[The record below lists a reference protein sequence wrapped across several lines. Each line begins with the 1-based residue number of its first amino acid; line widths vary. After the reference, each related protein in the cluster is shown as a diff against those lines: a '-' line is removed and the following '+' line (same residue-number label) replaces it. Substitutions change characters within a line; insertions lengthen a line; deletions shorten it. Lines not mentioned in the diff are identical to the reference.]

1 MANNERKIQTGSNAD
16 IAFAIVV
23 LASYFATF
31 SSIRQTGLLD
41 ILILV
46 VIGIGYVLF
55 GIYGYAYIIRT
66 NLLAA
71 KGIYFIIQIILGSLI
86 VSLGKGAGYNALI
99 FMPLAGQAVVSLPE
113 IWAYLSNLAICGA
126 YILSISSYSH
136 TWGEVWAGLPTFF
149 AGLIF
154 IVVFT
159 QVAVGE
165 QAARKEVERL
175 LAELRDANQQLKDY
189 SEQVEELAVIEER
202 NRMAREIHDGLG
214 HYLTTIHMQIQAAEA
229 VMDRKPERSR
239 EMLEKAASLT
249 VEALGDVRTSV
260 ASLRSSVQNQPLETV
275 IKKLVADC
283 TSLKIDFLILGKPV
297 QLAPQ
302 LRLTVFRTAQEAIN
316 NVQKHSRATSA
327 QVKLDYS
334 QADRIKLSVEDNG
347 VGTDQP
353 QGGYGLLG
361 LAERARLLNGTLTI
375 QTAQGTGFMLKLELP
390 YG

>member
-136 TWGEVWAGLPTFF
+136 TWVEVWAGLPTFF

>member
-66 NLLAA
+66 NWLAA